1 MASAAFFK
9 GFMISDGRS
18 WWAAVSSAPP
28 TDDKLPLSLFLFCYF
43 ESVESRESHCVRLHP
58 PSRAILKRFVAG
70 TAVFALQVDFRLAV
84 PADSVLLDLLV
95 HCHHR
100 PGRTGVFS
108 MR

>member
-1 MASAAFFK
+1 
-9 GFMISDGRS
+9 MISDGRS

-43 ESVESRESHCVRLHP
+43 ESVESGEATASSVYILHQFTL
-58 PSRAILKRFVAG
+58 LKRFVAD
-70 TAVFALQVDFRLAV
+70 TAVFPLQVDFRLAA
-84 PADSVLLDLLV
+84 PAGSVLLDLLV

-100 PGRTGVFS
+100 PDRTGVFS

>member
-1 MASAAFFK
+1 
-9 GFMISDGRS
+9 MISDGRS

-43 ESVESRESHCVRLHP
+43 ESVESGESHCVLRLHP
-58 PSRAILKRFVAG
+58 PSIAILKRFVAD
-70 TAVFALQVDFRLAV
+70 TAVFPLQVDFRLAA
-84 PADSVLLDLLV
+84 PAGSVLLDLLV

-100 PGRTGVFS
+100 PDRTGVFS